1 MGREEDKKEDKKI
14 EEIPWTPDKPL
25 ADEEDEAEC
34 QRRARAEARKAHL
47 IGTFSK
53 EPEKVK
59 KKEDGKR
66 RPLWG

>member
-1 MGREEDKKEDKKI
+1 MAEKDKEKEKV

-47 IGTFSK
+47 IGTFSQEAGK
-53 EPEKVK
+53 AK
-59 KKEDGKR
+59 KKEDGGKR